1 MEKIR
6 LDKFLSNAKILSRKE
21 TVVALKRQE
30 ITINDKPATK
40 KEQLV
45 GSDDI
50 IKYKGNIVTY
60 EKYIYLMLNK
70 PAGYVSSTDDPR
82 DKTVLD
88 LLPDIYKKYD
98 LFPCGRLDKDTV
110 GLVILTNNG
119 IATHKLLS
127 PKYHVKKTY
136 YFELAEPISS
146 DKIKVIEDGILL
158 ADGYVTKP
166 CKVDMTTT
174 TSGHI
179 TLTEGKYHEIKRMFG
194 ASNNKITYLKRISFD
209 KILLDENLKEG
220 DFRPLTDEEK
230 QVFEQYES

>member
-6 LDKFLSNAKILSRKE
+6 LDKFLSNAKVLSRKE
-21 TVVALKRQE
+21 TVTALKRQE
-30 ITINDKPATK
+30 ITINDQIATK

-45 GSDDI
+45 STEDI
-50 IKYKGNIVTY
+50 VKYKGNIVSY
-60 EKYIYLMLNK
+60 EKYIYIMLNK
-70 PAGYVSSTDDPR
+70 PNGYVSSTDDPR

-88 LLPDIYKKYD
+88 LLPSNYRKYD

-127 PKYHVKKTY
+127 PKNHVEKTY
-136 YFELAEPISS
+136 YFELAEPITS
-146 DKIKVIEDGILL
+146 DKIKAIEDGILL

-166 CKVDMTTT
+166 CRINMATD

-194 ASNNKITYLKRISFD
+194 ASSNKITYLKRISFD
-209 KILLDENLKEG
+209 KILLDPNLKEG
-220 DFRPLTDEEK
+220 EYRLLNDQEK
-230 QVFEQYES
+230 QVFEQFES